1 MPLPSDPAILLS
13 YLNMKLR
20 NEYDS
25 VEQLCDDLDI
35 EPETLNHAIEKA
47 GIEYVTDGKRFMFKS

>member
-1 MPLPSDPAILLS
+1 PLPSDPAILLS

-20 NEYDS
+20 DEYDS

-35 EPETLNHAIEKA
+35 DADVFNRAIDKA
-47 GIEYVTDGKRFMFKS
+47 GIEYFAEGKRFMFKS

>member
-20 NEYDS
+20 DDYDS
-25 VEQLCDDLDI
+25 VEQMCDDLDI
-35 EPETLNHAIEKA
+35 EPEELNKALDKA
-47 GIEYVTDGKRFMFKS
+47 GLEYFPEGKRFTFKS

>member
-20 NEYDS
+20 DDYDS

-35 EPETLNHAIEKA
+35 DADAFNRTLDKA
-47 GIEYVTDGKRFMFKS
+47 GIEYYAEGKRFMFKS